1 MNISEIIKSLKI
13 DKSKSINISII
24 GAGYVGI
31 PTGCGLA
38 SFDHNVNICDLDER
52 KISILKSSKSP
63 IYEDGLDD
71 LLSHVH
77 KNMSFSTDVSSISN
91 ADAVIIAVGTPNIE
105 GTNETDLKYIEG
117 AIKNIATH
125 CRENAIIITK
135 STVPVG
141 TSHKMEEL
149 FRSISS
155 KKVHFVSNPEFLK
168 EGCAL
173 EDFFNPDRVVLG
185 LDSDFARD
193 IMSKIYYM
201 FADKILF
208 TDRRSSE
215 LIKCAANAFLATK
228 ISFINEI
235 SRLCE
240 KVDANI
246 MDVAK
251 GIGMDKRIGSAF
263 LNTGPG
269 WGGSCFPKDTD
280 SLVNI
285 ATKNDTQLDV
295 VNAAIKSNYIQK
307 DYIIN
312 RTLSIAHKN
321 GIKTVGIIGLAFKSG
336 TDDIRDSV
344 AIQIIKRLL
353 EAEISVISYDPEAM
367 ENTKAIFSDKIIYA
381 ESMKD
386 VMKNSDMSIIMTEWS
401 EFKNCNPSDIK
412 SYLGEKML
420 IDYRNIF
427 NKDIMKSHKIK
438 YTMLGV
444 GNV

>member
-1 MNISEIIKSLKI
+1 MNISKIIKSIKV

-31 PTGCGLA
+31 PTGCGLSA
-38 SFDHNVNICDLDER
+38 FGHNINICDLDER
-52 KISILKSSKSP
+52 KISLLKSGKSP
-63 IYEDGLDD
+63 IYEDGLDE

-77 KNMSFSTDVSSISN
+77 KNMSFSTDISSISN
-91 ADAVIIAVGTPNIE
+91 SDAIIIAVGTPNIE
-105 GTNETDLKYIEG
+105 GTNETNLKYIEG
-117 AIKNIATH
+117 AIINIATH
-125 CRENAIIITK
+125 CKENAVIITK

-141 TSHKMEEL
+141 TSHKMEDL
-149 FRSISS
+149 FKSISS
-155 KKVHFVSNPEFLK
+155 KKIHFVSNPEFLK

-185 LDSDFARD
+185 LDSDFAKD

-201 FADKILF
+201 FADKTLF

-246 MDVAK
+246 IDVAK

-263 LNTGPG
+263 LNIGPG

-321 GIKTVGIIGLAFKSG
+321 GSKKVGILGLAFKAG

-344 AIQIIKRLL
+344 AIQMIKRLL
-353 EAEISVISYDPEAM
+353 ENNISVISYDPEAM
-367 ENTKAIFSDKIIYA
+367 ENTKSIFGDKIIYA
-381 ESMKD
+381 KSMQD
-386 VMKNSDMSIIMTEWS
+386 VMQNSDMSAIMTEWS
-401 EFKNCNPSDIK
+401 GFKNCSPHNIK
-412 SYLGEKML
+412 SWLGDKML
-420 IDYRNIF
+420 IDYKNIF
-427 NKDIMKSHKIK
+427 NKEIMKSHEIK

-444 GNV
+444 GNI

>member
-1 MNISEIIKSLKI
+1 MNITEIIKAIKV

-38 SFDHNVNICDLDER
+38 SFGHNVNICDLDEK
-52 KISILKSSKSP
+52 KISILKSGKSP
-63 IYEDGLDD
+63 IYEDGLNE
-71 LLSHVH
+71 LLSHVN
-77 KNMSFSTDVSSISN
+77 KNMSFSADISSIST
-91 ADAVIIAVGTPNIE
+91 ADAIIIAVGTPNIK

-117 AIKNIATH
+117 VIKNITTH
-125 CRENAIIITK
+125 CKENAIIIIK

-141 TSHKMEEL
+141 TSHKMEVL
-149 FRSISS
+149 FKSLSS

-201 FADKILF
+201 FSGKILF

-246 MDVAK
+246 IDVAK

-285 ATKNDTQLDV
+285 ATKNNTQLDV
-295 VNAAIKSNYIQK
+295 VNAAIKSNHIQK

-312 RTLSIAHKN
+312 RTLSIANKN
-321 GIKTVGIIGLAFKSG
+321 GIKKIGILGLSFKAG

-344 AIQIIKRLL
+344 AIQMIEKLL
-353 EAEISVISYDPEAM
+353 NSGISVISYDPEAM
-367 ENTKAIFSDKIIYA
+367 ENAKSIFGDKIIYA
-381 ESMKD
+381 KSMQD
-386 VMKNSDMSIIMTEWS
+386 VMQNSDMTVIMTEWS
-401 EFKNCNPSDIK
+401 EFKNCNPSNIK

-427 NKDIMKSHKIK
+427 NKEVMRFHKIK

-444 GNV
+444 GNI